1 MKYAVLMFD
10 IVDSRKYKKRY
21 EVQQILMNNIKY
33 LNYLFKSEIKKEVVS
48 SAGDEFQ
55 GLFLNLKTAYLYI
68 RKLQML
74 IFPIKLRCGIGY
86 GEIAY
91 DVEKWS
97 SVALDG
103 EAYHLAR
110 EALDFLSNKKNNSI
124 LFNIDSKYVKYLN
137 ALCELDIELKNKQS
151 KISYWIDLLSD
162 VIMPI
167 VSLSENIDFYNSLLA
182 NRKELIK
189 SEEWN
194 DLYGGMHEV
203 DINKTNFQY
212 LFAIKEKNLTKVNND
227 KFYVKDFW
235 CHGMTTYIA
244 NSLNTSRQNIDR
256 YISLGKIKE
265 SRKIE
270 KIIYELLGE
279 NIW

>member
-10 IVDSRKYKKRY
+10 IVDSKKYKKRY
-21 EVQQILMNNIKY
+21 ELQQILINNIKY

-74 IFPIKLRCGIGY
+74 IFPIKIRCGIGY

-91 DVEKWS
+91 DAEDWS

-103 EAYHLAR
+103 ETYHLAR
-110 EALDFLSNKKNNSI
+110 EALAFLSHKKNNSI
-124 LFNIDSKYVKYLN
+124 LFNINSKYVRYLN
-137 ALCELDIELKNKQS
+137 ALCELDVELKNKQS
-151 KISYWIDLLSD
+151 KISCWIELLSD
-162 VIMPI
+162 IIMPI
-167 VSLSENIDFYNSLLA
+167 ITVPENIAFYDSLLS

-189 SEEWN
+189 SLEWN
-194 DLYGGMHEV
+194 ELYGCEQEL
-203 DINKTNFQY
+203 DIYKTNFQY
-212 LFAIKEKNLTKVNND
+212 LFAKKEKFTTDVDND

-235 CHGMTTYIA
+235 CHGMSTFIA

-256 YISLGKIKE
+256 YISSGKIKE
-265 SRKIE
+265 RRKTE
-270 KIIYELLGE
+270 KTIYDLLE
-279 NIW
+279 ECLW